1 MSPST
6 PFPATRA
13 TLKHN
18 VEPVNILLVDDQPAR
33 LMSYRAILE
42 PLGEHLVEASS
53 GTEALQRVMDNEF
66 AVILLDVNMPILDG
80 FETASLIHQHP
91 RFEKTPIIF
100 VTAVNVTDMDRLRGY
115 GLGAV
120 DYVMVPVIP
129 EILRSKVAVLIELH
143 RKRREL
149 QTLNASLANANSD
162 LAKANDALRLEQTRE
177 VHKLNEF
184 LSQANAELERTNRN
198 LKAEVAERQRAE
210 GRLREA
216 DRRKD
221 EFLATLAHEL
231 RNPLAPIQGALNLH
245 RLSAETQD
253 GPGRELQQIMERQLK
268 QMVRLIDDLLDVS
281 RITRDKLNLRV
292 AAIDL
297 CEALRNAIESSQP
310 LIDSARHTLEVDLGD
325 APMPLMADPHRLAQ
339 AFANLV
345 NNAGKYT
352 DPGGTIFVNA
362 RRRGDEYLISI
373 RDSGVGLTPQ
383 QLSEVFDLFVQ
394 VDSSL
399 ERARGGLGIGL
410 TLVRRLVEMHHGRIE
425 ASSDGPG
432 RGSEFRVYLPVDT
445 GLDPGT
451 DAGQATSS
459 EAAPGQRDAAP
470 LRILV
475 VDDNVDAG
483 ATLAMSLEMLG
494 HTVLT
499 LDDPLAVVEAARD
512 FAPQLAFFDVGMPN
526 LNGFELA
533 ERVRDE
539 QWGSLDELYLVA
551 LTGWGQDQDR
561 RRSAQAGFDKHLVK
575 PVDLATIEQVCREV
589 AQHVASAGATPPAP

>member
-1 MSPST
+1 MTAS
-6 PFPATRA
+6 FTRRE
-13 TLKHN
+13 KG

-42 PLGEHLVEASS
+42 PLGENLVDASS
-53 GTEALQRVMDNEF
+53 GTEALQRLMETEF
-66 AVILLDVNMPILDG
+66 AVILLDVNMPIMDG
-80 FETASLIHQHP
+80 FETAGLIHEHP

-129 EILRSKVAVLIELH
+129 EIMRSKVSVLIELH

-149 QTLNASLANANSD
+149 QTLNANLAHANEDLAQANA
-162 LAKANDALRLEQTRE
+162 AIKLEQARE

-184 LSQANAELERTNRN
+184 LSQANAELERSNHN

-245 RLSAETQD
+245 RLSAATQD
-253 GPGRELQQIMERQLK
+253 GPARELQEIMERQLK

-292 AAIDL
+292 RSADVGDVIRTAV
-297 CEALRNAIESSQP
+297 ESAQP
-310 LIDSARHTLEVDLGD
+310 LLDSAGHTLKLIVD
-325 APMPLMADPHRLAQ
+325 ATAMPITADPQRLAQ
-339 AFANLV
+339 VFANLL
-345 NNAGKYT
+345 NNAAKYT
-352 DPGGTIFVNA
+352 DPGGRISIHA
-362 RRRGDEYLISI
+362 RRIGDDYAISV
-373 RDSGVGLTPQ
+373 RDTGLGLTSQ
-383 QLSEVFDLFVQ
+383 QLKEVFDLFVQ

-410 TLVRRLVEMHHGRIE
+410 TLVRRLVEMHNGRIE
-425 ASSDGPG
+425 ASSEGPG
-432 RGSEFRVYLPVDT
+432 RGSEFTVTLPVET
-445 GLDPGT
+445 GLVVG
-451 DAGQATSS
+451 DAAEPEIAS
-459 EAAPGQRDAAP
+459 EAVSRQTCTP

-494 HTVLT
+494 HTTLV
-499 LDDPLAVVEAARD
+499 LDDPLAVVDAARD
-512 FAPQLAFFDVGMPN
+512 FGPQLAFFDVGMPQ
-526 LNGFELA
+526 LNGFDLA
-533 ERVRDE
+533 ERVRE
-539 QWGSLDELYLVA
+539 ESWGSLDALYLVA

-589 AQHVASAGATPPAP
+589 AQHVEVTTPTPAAS

>member
-1 MSPST
+1 MAAPLSSI
-6 PFPATRA
+6 ARKA
-13 TLKHN
+13 GLD
-18 VEPVNILLVDDQPAR
+18 PVNILLVDDQPAR

-42 PLGEHLVEASS
+42 PLRENLVEAAS
-53 GTEALQRVMDNEF
+53 GTEALQRLMDTEF
-66 AVILLDVNMPILDG
+66 AVILLDVNMPIMDG
-80 FETASLIHQHP
+80 FETAGLIHQHP

-149 QTLNASLANANSD
+149 QTLNASLAHANSD
-162 LAKANDALRLEQTRE
+162 LAEANAALKTEQARE

-184 LSQANAELERTNRN
+184 LSQANMELERTNRN

-210 GRLREA
+210 GRLRDA

-245 RLSAETQD
+245 RLSAGTQD
-253 GPGRELQQIMERQLK
+253 GPARELQNIMERQLK

-297 CEALRNAIESSQP
+297 TDALRSAIESAKP
-310 LIDSARHTLEVDLGD
+310 LLDSSGHALKVDLEPG
-325 APMPLMADPHRLAQ
+325 PMPIHADPQRLAQ
-339 AFANLV
+339 AFANLL

-352 DPGGTIFVNA
+352 DPGGRIAVNA
-362 RRRGDEYLISI
+362 RRIGDDYAISV
-373 RDSGVGLTPQ
+373 RDTGLGLTTQ
-383 QLSEVFDLFVQ
+383 QLKEVFDLFVQ

-425 ASSDGPG
+425 ARSDGPG
-432 RGSEFRVYLPVDT
+432 RGSEFTVYLPIDT
-445 GLDPGT
+445 GLALTGDSQEPAT
-451 DAGQATSS
+451 RDEAGIARS
-459 EAAPGQRDAAP
+459 PP

-483 ATLAMSLEMLG
+483 ATLAMSLDMLG
-494 HTVLT
+494 HTTLT
-499 LDDPLAVVEAARD
+499 LDDPLAVIDAARD
-512 FAPQLAFFDVGMPN
+512 FAPQLAFFDVGMPQ
-526 LNGFELA
+526 LNGFDLA

-539 QWGSLDELYLVA
+539 PWGGLDHLYLVA

-589 AQHVASAGATPPAP
+589 ADHVASANASASPTPDLP

>member
-1 MSPST
+1 VIPTSG
-6 PFPATRA
+6 RA
-13 TLKHN
+13 VDTA
-18 VEPVNILLVDDQPAR
+18 PVNILLVDDQPAR

-42 PLGEHLVEASS
+42 PLGENLVEASS
-53 GTEALQRVMDNEF
+53 GTEALRQLMDTEF
-66 AVILLDVNMPILDG
+66 AVILLDVNMPIMDG
-80 FETASLIHQHP
+80 FETAGLIHQHP

-149 QTLNASLANANSD
+149 QLLNASLAHANSD
-162 LAKANDALRLEQTRE
+162 LAEANDALKAEQARE

-184 LSQANAELERTNRN
+184 LRHANAELERTNAN

-210 GRLREA
+210 SRLREA

-245 RLSAETQD
+245 RLSADNLEGPARALQD
-253 GPGRELQQIMERQLK
+253 IMERQLR

-292 AAIDL
+292 STVDL
-297 CEALRNAIESSQP
+297 GEVIRTAIEASQP
-310 LIDSARHTLEVDLGD
+310 LLDSAGHTLEVDVETGQMPIKAD
-325 APMPLMADPHRLAQ
+325 AVRLAQ
-339 AFANLV
+339 VFSNLL

-352 DPGGTIFVNA
+352 DHGGRITVNA
-362 RRRGDEYLISI
+362 RRIGDDYAICV
-373 RDSGVGLTPQ
+373 RDTGLGLTPQ
-383 QLSEVFDLFVQ
+383 QLKEVFDLFVQ

-410 TLVRRLVEMHHGRIE
+410 TLVRRLVEMHRGRVE
-425 ASSDGPG
+425 ARSEGPG
-432 RGSEFRVYLPVDT
+432 RGSEFIVYLPLDT
-445 GLDPGT
+445 GLDTNVTGELPALVYA
-451 DAGQATSS
+451 DERSRPVS
-459 EAAPGQRDAAP
+459 

-483 ATLAMSLEMLG
+483 ATLGMSLEMLG
-494 HTVLT
+494 HQTLVL
-499 LDDPLAVVEAARD
+499 DNPLAVVDAARD
-512 FAPQLAFFDVGMPN
+512 FAPQLAFFDVGMPE
-526 LNGFELA
+526 LNGFDLA
-533 ERVRDE
+533 MRVRDE
-539 QWGSLDELYLVA
+539 PWGGLDRLYLVA
-551 LTGWGQDQDR
+551 LTGWGQEQDR

-575 PVDLATIEQVCREV
+575 PVDLATIERVCHEV
-589 AQHVASAGATPPAP
+589 AEHVPAATATS

>member
-1 MSPST
+1 MAAPLNSI
-6 PFPATRA
+6 ARKA
-13 TLKHN
+13 GLD
-18 VEPVNILLVDDQPAR
+18 PVNILLVDDQPAR

-42 PLGEHLVEASS
+42 PLRENLVEAAS
-53 GTEALQRVMDNEF
+53 GTEALQRLMDTEF
-66 AVILLDVNMPILDG
+66 AVILLDVNMPIMDG

-149 QTLNASLANANSD
+149 QTLNASLAHANSD
-162 LAKANDALRLEQTRE
+162 LAEANAALKSEQARE

-184 LSQANAELERTNRN
+184 LSQANTELERTNRN

-210 GRLREA
+210 GRLRDA

-245 RLSAETQD
+245 RLSAETHD
-253 GPGRELQQIMERQLK
+253 GPARELQNIMERQLK

-297 CEALRNAIESSQP
+297 NDALRNAIESAKP
-310 LIDSARHTLEVDLGD
+310 LLDSAGHALKVDLEP
-325 APMPLMADPHRLAQ
+325 APMPINADPQRLAQ
-339 AFANLV
+339 AFANLL

-352 DPGGTIFVNA
+352 DPGGRIAVAA
-362 RRRGDEYLISI
+362 RRIGDDYAISV
-373 RDSGVGLTPQ
+373 RDTGLGLTAQ
-383 QLSEVFDLFVQ
+383 QLKEVFDLFVQ

-410 TLVRRLVEMHHGRIE
+410 TLVRRLVEMHRGRIE
-425 ASSDGPG
+425 ARSEGPG
-432 RGSEFRVYLPVDT
+432 RGSEFTVYLPVDT
-445 GLDPGT
+445 GLAITGDTAEPAT
-451 DAGQATSS
+451 RDDARTART
-459 EAAPGQRDAAP
+459 AP

-494 HTVLT
+494 HTTLT
-499 LDDPLAVVEAARD
+499 LDDPLAVVDAARD
-512 FAPQLAFFDVGMPN
+512 FAPQLAFFDVGMPQ
-526 LNGFELA
+526 LNGFDLA

-539 QWGSLDELYLVA
+539 PWGSLDQLYLVA

-589 AQHVASAGATPPAP
+589 AEHVASASASASPTPDPP

>member
-1 MSPST
+1 MSALT

-13 TLKHN
+13 TLKAN
-18 VEPVNILLVDDQPAR
+18 VDPVNILLVDDQPAR

-42 PLGEHLVEASS
+42 PLGENLVEASS
-53 GTEALQRVMDNEF
+53 GTEALKKLMETEF
-66 AVILLDVNMPILDG
+66 AVILLDVNMPIMDG
-80 FETASLIHQHP
+80 FETARLIHQHP
-91 RFEKTPIIF
+91 RFERTPIIF

-129 EILRSKVAVLIELH
+129 EILRSKVGVLIELH

-149 QTLNASLANANSD
+149 QVLNASLANANSN
-162 LAKANDALRLEQTRE
+162 LAEANDAIKAEQARE
-177 VHKLNEF
+177 VHKLNEY
-184 LSQANAELERTNRN
+184 LRQANAELERTNAN

-210 GRLREA
+210 SRLREA

-245 RLSAETQD
+245 RLSENVDA
-253 GPGRELQQIMERQLK
+253 PSRNLQEIMERQLK

-292 AAIDL
+292 SKVDL
-297 CEALRNAIESSQP
+297 GEVIRTALEASQP
-310 LIDSARHTLEVDLGD
+310 LLDSAGHTLDVQVETGQ
-325 APMPLMADPHRLAQ
+325 MPIQADPLRLAQ
-339 AFANLV
+339 VFSNLL

-352 DPGGTIFVNA
+352 DPGGRITIAA
-362 RRRGDEYLISI
+362 RRVGDEYAISV
-373 RDSGVGLTPQ
+373 RDTGLGLTPQ
-383 QLSEVFDLFVQ
+383 QLGEVFDLFVQ

-410 TLVRRLVEMHHGRIE
+410 TLVRRLVEMHRGHVE
-425 ASSDGPG
+425 ARSEGSG
-432 RGSEFRVYLPVDT
+432 RGSEFIVYLPVDT
-445 GLDPGT
+445 GLETNITAEHPVLSFDDDRPRP
-451 DAGQATSS
+451 AS
-459 EAAPGQRDAAP
+459 

-483 ATLAMSLEMLG
+483 ATLGMSLEMLG
-494 HTVLT
+494 HEALVL
-499 LDDPLAVVEAARD
+499 DNPLAVIEAARD
-512 FAPQLAFFDVGMPN
+512 FAPQLAFFDVGMPE
-526 LNGFELA
+526 LNGFDLA
-533 ERVRDE
+533 MRVRDE
-539 QWGSLDELYLVA
+539 PWGSLDRLYLVA

-575 PVDLATIEQVCREV
+575 PVDLATIERVCQEV
-589 AQHVASAGATPPAP
+589 SEHLPVAAS